1 MDWKSIYKSKVVT
14 AREAISH
21 IKSGDA
27 IVTAFGCGQPY
38 AVERALADDFERLH
52 DVTIHSMIYLKE
64 TPWIDDKFKGHIR
77 YNTLFA
83 SASNRKAITEGKVDY
98 TPCHFSEIPMVL
110 KEYIKPRVTMMSVT
124 PPDENGYV
132 SLGTTV
138 DYIESTLH
146 YCDLKIAQVNKYMPY
161 TYGNAVKHISEFD
174 YFVECDEPLPEVPSA
189 PLSDVELAIGRNCA
203 SLIKNGDCIQLGIG
217 GIPNAIC
224 ENLKDK
230 KDLGLHSELVG
241 DGVVPL
247 LKSGVINNSKKQ
259 THTGKTV
266 LGLAFGTK
274 VLFDYINQNKDVEIH
289 PIEYVNNPYEIAK
302 NDNFI
307 SINSC
312 LQVDL
317 MGQVVSDSIGLNQF
331 SGAGGQVDFV
341 RGATMSKG
349 GKSIIA
355 MPSTAKNNSIS
366 KIVPTITANS
376 AITTSR
382 NDVDCI
388 VTEYG
393 IAELKG
399 KTLKDRAKALIEIAH
414 PDFRNDL
421 IKVFEERFKT
431 DYSK

>member
-1 MDWKSIYKSKVVT
+1 MHWKSIYESKVVT
-14 AREAISH
+14 AQEAVSH

-38 AVERALADDFERLH
+38 AIEKALADDFERLH

-64 TPWIDDKFKGHIR
+64 TPWIDDKFSGHIS

-83 SASNRKAITEGKVDY
+83 SASNRKAITEGKADY
-98 TPCHFSEIPMVL
+98 TPCHFSEIPKVL

-124 PPDENGYV
+124 PPDKNGYV

-146 YCDLKIAQVNKYMPY
+146 YCDLKIAQVNKFMPY
-161 TYGNAVKHISEFD
+161 TYGGAVKHISEFD

-189 PLSDVELAIGRNCA
+189 SLSDIELAIGRNCA
-203 SLIKNGDCIQLGIG
+203 SLIKDGDCIQLGIG

-274 VLFDYINQNKDVEIH
+274 VLFDYINQNKNVEIY

-302 NDNFI
+302 NDNFV
-307 SINSC
+307 SVNSC

-331 SGAGGQVDFV
+331 SGAGGQIDFV

-355 MPSTAKNNSIS
+355 MPSTAKNNTIS

-382 NDVDCI
+382 NDVDSI

-414 PDFRNDL
+414 PDFRSDL

>member
-1 MDWKSIYKSKVVT
+1 MDWKSVYNSKLVT
-14 AREAISH
+14 AKEAVSH
-21 IKSGDA
+21 IKDGDA

-38 AVERALADDFERLH
+38 GVEKALADDFERLH
-52 DVTIHSMIYLKE
+52 DVTIHNMIYLKE
-64 TPWIDDKFKGHIR
+64 TPWIEDKYNGHIR
-77 YNTLFA
+77 FNTFFA
-83 SASNRKAITEGKVDY
+83 SASNRKAITEGKADY
-98 TPCHFSEIPMVL
+98 TPCNFSEVPMVL
-110 KEYIKPRVTMMSVT
+110 REYIKPRVTMMSVT

-138 DYIESTLH
+138 DYIKSTLQ
-146 YCDLKIAQVNKYMPY
+146 YCELKIAQVNKFMPY
-161 TYGNAVKHISEFD
+161 TYGGAVCHISEFD

-189 PLSDVELAIGRNCA
+189 PLSDVELAIGKNCA
-203 SLIKNGDCIQLGIG
+203 SLINDGDCVQLGIG

-247 LKSGVINNSKKQ
+247 LKSGVINNSRKQ
-259 THTGKTV
+259 THTGKTI

-274 VLFDYINQNKDVEIH
+274 TLFDYIDKNENVEIH
-289 PIEYVNNPYEIAK
+289 PIDYVNNPNEIAK

-355 MPSTAKNNSIS
+355 MTSTAKNNTIS

-399 KTLKDRAKALIEIAH
+399 KTLKDRARELIEIAH
-414 PDFRNDL
+414 PNFREEL
-421 IKVFEERFKT
+421 IKVYEERFKT
-431 DYSK
+431 AY

>member
-1 MDWKSIYKSKVVT
+1 MDWESAYKNKVVT
-14 AREAISH
+14 AQEAVNH
-21 IKSGDA
+21 IRSGDA

-38 AVERALADDFERLH
+38 AIERVIADDYERLH
-52 DVTIHSMIYLKE
+52 DVTIHNMIYLKE

-77 YNTLFA
+77 FNTFFA
-83 SASNRKAITEGKVDY
+83 SASNRKAISEGKVDY
-98 TPCHFSEIPMVL
+98 TPCNFSEIPIIL
-110 KEYIKPRVTMMSVT
+110 KEYIKPRVAILSVT

-132 SLGTTV
+132 SLGTNA

-161 TYGNAVKHISEFD
+161 TYGSTIKHISEFN
-174 YFVECDEPLPEVPSA
+174 YFVEYDESLPEVPSA

-203 SLIKNGDCIQLGIG
+203 SLIKDGDCIQLGIG

-259 THTGKTV
+259 THKGKTV

-307 SINSC
+307 SVNSC

-317 MGQVVSDSIGLNQF
+317 MGQVVSDSIGLTQF

-355 MPSTAKNNSIS
+355 MPSAAKNNTIS

-431 DYSK
+431 DY